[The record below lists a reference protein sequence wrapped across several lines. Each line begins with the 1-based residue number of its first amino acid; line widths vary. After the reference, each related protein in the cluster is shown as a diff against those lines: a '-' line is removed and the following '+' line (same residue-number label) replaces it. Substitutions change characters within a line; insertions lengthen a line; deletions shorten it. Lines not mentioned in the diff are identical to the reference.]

1 MWQVFLHLWN
11 QLFYTPNS
19 WFPVSV
25 THTDI
30 THVHTPY
37 LGRLC
42 PYKPDFC
49 PKFKFHWA
57 ASTPRRSFWTLN
69 VHQLVVDVTLAD
81 LSHFGMLGDILAS
94 FWHSSPSP
102 SAVRTYLLS
111 TWSHARHSSC
121 YITWWE
127 VSDLKVGKAGFPI
140 PCWNIVSH
148 MSTTDIACVPE
159 RKLLEPDDEKYIGC
173 YVTSPT
179 CIKLNT
185 IACCFSRLI
194 S

>member
-1 MWQVFLHLWN
+1 MTFHFYNCQTGHPHRVLVHLSGTFYSSFYRAPFCLFQMWQVFLHLWN
-11 QLFYTPNS
+11 QLFYTPDS
-19 WFPVSV
+19 WLPVSV

-49 PKFKFHWA
+49 PKHKFYWV
-57 ASTPRRSFWTLN
+57 ASSPRRSFWTLSGD
-69 VHQLVVDVTLAD
+69 QLVMDVSPAN

-102 SAVRTYLLS
+102 SAIRTYLLS

-121 YITWWE
+121 YITWLE
-127 VSDLKVGKAGFPI
+127 VFGLESRQGRF
-140 PCWNIVSH
+140 SH
-148 MSTTDIACVPE
+148 PM
-159 RKLLEPDDEKYIGC
+159 LE
-173 YVTSPT
+173 
-179 CIKLNT
+179 
-185 IACCFSRLI
+185 
-194 S
+194 